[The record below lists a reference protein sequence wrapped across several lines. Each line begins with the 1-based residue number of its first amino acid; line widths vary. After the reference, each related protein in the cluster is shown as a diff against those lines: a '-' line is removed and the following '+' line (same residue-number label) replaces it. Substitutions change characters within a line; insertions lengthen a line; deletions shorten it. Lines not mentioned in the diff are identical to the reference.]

1 MSTLA
6 QTLAVAEDLSA
17 DLPLPIAKAVE
28 AKAAA
33 DAPQRIGGFSIV
45 DPLLAGD
52 RLRQARA
59 HRERAVAQ
67 FNSDKDKIKAELA
80 AIGISEIIAVV
91 PTAYWKCLCERHGLL
106 TVAPGVRGLVS
117 VSTKKSYDLTQAA
130 SRFWH
135 QASSAVGALTFFGAG
150 LFFAI
155 QFFSQSLWSAGTMR
169 AIAVIAAA
177 AALSLLLH
185 KTGTLLGGRAVR
197 RYLEATP
204 YDALVRE
211 LINAAYEYSF
221 SPSVELMLP
230 DPPLT
235 VVMLLRKLRDADRA
249 FSVTAE
255 PAAISF
261 RPSVE
266 ELYLRGHEMESERM
280 RKEAQWIADPIV
292 TVESN
297 SVTAVL
303 AQFGDFQWEKSVIE
317 DIVSSVPLPICRHE

>member
-6 QTLAVAEDLSA
+6 QTLAAAEDLSA
-17 DLPLPIAKAVE
+17 DLPLPIAKSVE
-28 AKAAA
+28 ARAAA

-45 DPLLAGD
+45 DPLLADD

-67 FNSDKDKIKAELA
+67 FQKDKDQIRAELA

-106 TVAPGVRGLVS
+106 TVAPGVRGRVT
-117 VSTKKSYDLTQAA
+117 VSTKKPYDLTQAA
-130 SRFWH
+130 SRSWH
-135 QASSAVGALTFFGAG
+135 QASNFVGALTFFGAG

-155 QFFSQSLWSAGTMR
+155 QFISQTFWPAETVR
-169 AIAVIAAA
+169 ALAVIATA
-177 AALSLLLH
+177 AALSILLH
-185 KTGTLLGGRAVR
+185 KAGTLLGRRAVR
-197 RYLEATP
+197 RYLESTP

-211 LINAAYEYSF
+211 LVNSGYEYAF

-230 DPPLT
+230 DPPLS
-235 VVMLLRKLRDADRA
+235 VVMLLRKLRDANHA

-255 PAAISF
+255 PAAIRF
-261 RPSVE
+261 NPSVE

-280 RKEAQWIADPIV
+280 RKEAQWLADPIV
-292 TVESN
+292 TAERN

-317 DIVSSVPLPICRHE
+317 EIVSTVPLPYSHA